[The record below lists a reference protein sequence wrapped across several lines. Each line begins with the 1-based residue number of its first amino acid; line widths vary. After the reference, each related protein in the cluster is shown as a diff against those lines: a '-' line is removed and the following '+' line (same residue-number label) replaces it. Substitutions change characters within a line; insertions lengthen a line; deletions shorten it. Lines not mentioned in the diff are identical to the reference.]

1 MSEDMGRDVG
11 NILGRFLEM
20 DKCACQSDQALF
32 IRIRVELSIDKPLRR
47 GDGGRDNVGS
57 GSIQNSKS
65 ADHTCGGDII
75 EAQMCQTADSEG
87 RWDRLEKGD
96 QLLRLGLKQCDDMT
110 AYSSK
115 ACVVADV
122 GKEVQ
127 DTFPKV
133 GFPPLEAENS
143 QEVTSPNKPKKEH
156 QAGVT
161 VEDHKPAHEVS
172 KMKKGNG
179 RLKLVA
185 REKGQA

>member
-1 MSEDMGRDVG
+1 
-11 NILGRFLEM
+11 
-20 DKCACQSDQALF
+20 
-32 IRIRVELSIDKPLRR
+32 
-47 GDGGRDNVGS
+47 
-57 GSIQNSKS
+57 
-65 ADHTCGGDII
+65 
-75 EAQMCQTADSEG
+75 MCQTVDSGG

-96 QLLRLGLKQCDDMT
+96 QLLRLGLKQRDDMT
-110 AYSSK
+110 AHSSK

-127 DTFPKV
+127 DASPKV

-161 VEDHKPAHEVS
+161 IEDHKLAYEVS

-185 REKGQA
+185 REKRQA